1 MLYNI
6 FLTNF
11 SVKNALFLKKI
22 WFFQKKIL
30 YLHREKFKNNF
41 ERILFR

>member
-11 SVKNALFLKKI
+11 SVKSALFCKKI
-22 WFFQKKIL
+22 WFFQKKLL
-30 YLHREKFKNNF
+30 YLHREKFKKIF
-41 ERILFR
+41 